1 VPSRA
6 RSGGAPRAGFHVLVE
21 GVADLPLERPQHLF
35 GGLARGDL
43 LVIVGAAVGVP
54 AADLGDRGLWMAWFS
69 RRFPRSD
76 SRQMM
81 RLPEDTSAGAVPL
94 QAAKQS
100 RAGEPGDVADVAGHG
115 GGHRGA
121 SAGHLG
127 HGGAAGPDRRGQLA
141 PGVASRGVE
150 AAQAGQELAGQLA
163 AGRLDRAARGRSLG
177 TGHCRAPMA
186 G

>member
-1 VPSRA
+1 MPSRA

-21 GVADLPLERPQHLF
+21 GVADLPRERPQHLF

-94 QAAKQS
+94 SAAKQS
-100 RAGEPGDVADVAGHG
+100 GPGNREMSRTSPGTAAATAGPAPDTSVTVVPQARTAAASLHLVSR
-115 GGHRGA
+115 RGA
-121 SAGHLG
+121 S
-127 HGGAAGPDRRGQLA
+127 RRRRPA
-141 PGVASRGVE
+141 RNSPASSR
-150 AAQAGQELAGQLA
+150 
-163 AGRLDRAARGRSLG
+163 RAAW
-177 TGHCRAPMA
+177 TAPH
-186 G
+186 GVVH